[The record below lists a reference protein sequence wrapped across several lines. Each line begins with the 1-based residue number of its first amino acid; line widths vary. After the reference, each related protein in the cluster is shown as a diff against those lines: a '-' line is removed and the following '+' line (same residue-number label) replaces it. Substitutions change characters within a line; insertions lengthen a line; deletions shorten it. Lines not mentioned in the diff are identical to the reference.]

1 MKKCEAKNYPE
12 RKVKFSCGKKEEV
25 RVFSGST
32 TSGMI
37 DREFLWWLRENGLA
51 DWKELRG

>member
-1 MKKCEAKNYPE
+1 MKKAKNYPE

-25 RVFSGST
+25 RVFDGTT
-32 TSGMI
+32 TSSMI